1 MSQCVGSRGAYQ
13 YLTQYNSYNYNGGAT
28 VDAIVVHHWG
38 VDGQNFYN
46 VIAALSGSRQASAH
60 YVLQDNLV
68 ACIIAPR
75 LRAWHVA
82 NNDYQAVMPGIYDV
96 NSHTI
101 GIECRPEC
109 TDGDIETLCQLI
121 ADLWCD
127 YGKVPVYGH
136 MDFMPTACPGRY
148 YNKLDA
154 IVARAE
160 EIYNEILSGGTG
172 AATEEGED
180 VTKEEVQAM
189 IDARMRTYE
198 TLDDLPMGKDIVQ
211 RLINQGYLV
220 GEGTNADGKTIL
232 NMTYDMLRIIC
243 VLDRTGAFKSA

>member
-1 MSQCVGSRGAYQ
+1 MGQMVGSRGAYQ
-13 YLTQYNSYNYNGGAT
+13 YLTQYNSYNYNGYAST
-28 VDAIVVHHWG
+28 DAIVVHHWG
-38 VDGQNFYN
+38 VEGQNFYN

-60 YVLQDNLV
+60 YVLQDSLV
-68 ACIIAPR
+68 ACIIAPG

-82 NNDYQAVMPGIYDV
+82 GNDYGIVMPYTSDI

-101 GIECRPEC
+101 GIECRPEF
-109 TDGDIETLCQLI
+109 TDGDRETLCQLI

-127 YGKVPVYGH
+127 YGEMPVYGH
-136 MDFMPTACPGRY
+136 QDFMATACPGKY
-148 YNKLDA
+148 YSRLED
-154 IVARAE
+154 IEARAR
-160 EIYNEILSGGTG
+160 EIYNGIIGGEQ
-172 AATEEGED
+172 TEPEQEVED

-189 IDARMRTYE
+189 INASKRTYE

-220 GEGTNADGKTIL
+220 GEGANAEGKTIL

-243 VLDRTGAFKSA
+243 VLDRAGAFKAA